1 MRTIHVWPRR
11 LEEFLLT
18 HPLYKS
24 PTFHTY
30 PAKSR
35 IRNTR
40 ARAREAYIGAGFG
53 VAASMSPDDFAKP
66 ADLPQPRAEENKMP
80 AEAWLQTT
88 LVP

>member
-1 MRTIHVWPRR
+1 M
-11 LEEFLLT
+11 
-18 HPLYKS
+18 
-24 PTFHTY
+24 TFHTY

-80 AEAWLQTT
+80 AEGKKMPAEAWPQTT